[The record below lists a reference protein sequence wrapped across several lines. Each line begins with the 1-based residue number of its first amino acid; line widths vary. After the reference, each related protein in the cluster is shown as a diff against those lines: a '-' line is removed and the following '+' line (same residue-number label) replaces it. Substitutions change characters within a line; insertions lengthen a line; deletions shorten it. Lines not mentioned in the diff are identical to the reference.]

1 MYEVLSPWAAVG
13 PIPQIGILPRLTNL
27 TGKRIGLYDNGKRAA
42 ATILSTIQ
50 VELSARFDG
59 MTFSNYR
66 RTNGYMEIAQT
77 DEKGRYESWLKDQDA
92 VVFAVGD

>member
-1 MYEVLSPWAAVG
+1 MYEVLSPWAEID
-13 PIPQIGILPRLTNL
+13 PIPQHGILPRPSDI

-42 ATILSTIQ
+42 ATILATIEG
-50 VELSARFDG
+50 ELKARFAG
-59 MTFSNYR
+59 LTFSYYR

-77 DEKGRYESWLKDQDA
+77 DEKGKYESWLKEQDA

>member
-1 MYEVLSPWAAVG
+1 MYEVLSPWAEVD

-42 ATILSTIQ
+42 ATILATIEG
-50 VELSARFDG
+50 ELRARFDG
-59 MTFSNYR
+59 LTFSCYR

-77 DEKGRYESWLKDQDA
+77 DEKGSYDSWLKEQDA